1 MSVVETLEGGQSRK
15 GRRGFGMRRD
25 LNYLQVNKPEYAV
38 KVITCSIF
46 SRHV

>member
-1 MSVVETLEGGQSRK
+1 MSVVEMLEGGSSRK
-15 GRRGFGMRRD
+15 GRRGFGMRHD
-25 LNYLQVNKPEYAV
+25 VNYLQVNKPEYGV

>member
-1 MSVVETLEGGQSRK
+1 MSVVEMLEGGQSRK
-15 GRRGFGMRRD
+15 EKWGFGMRHD
-25 LNYLQVNKPEYAV
+25 LNYLRENKSEYAV